1 MDKQTCPLLRS
12 DRVDRIVAGFLRTL
26 VDHGANCEPAE
37 LARTGAI
44 ALGVATACLAQHLGA
59 AEEPPPETRAR
70 AVLRRIDAFIEHN
83 LGDPDL
89 TPRRIADRHN
99 ISLRTLYTLF
109 RDRPAGVAGT
119 IRRQRLERC
128 HADLARPGLRHRPVQ
143 AIAARWG
150 FANHTTFTR
159 AFREAYG
166 TTPTRHR
173 ARALAGPSESH
184 GPTTSGSEAPA
195 RTAGRERSR

>member
-1 MDKQTCPLLRS
+1 MDKQTCPRLRS

-26 VDHGANCEPAE
+26 VDHGTNCEPAE
-37 LARTGAI
+37 LARTGAV
-44 ALGVATACLAQHLGA
+44 ALDLATACLAHHLEA
-59 AEEPPPETRAR
+59 AEEPPPETRAQ
-70 AVLRRIDAFIEHN
+70 AMLRRIDTFVEHN

-89 TPRRIADRHN
+89 TPRRIADHHN

-143 AIAARWG
+143 AIAAHWG
-150 FANHTTFTR
+150 FTNHTTFTR

-166 TTPTRHR
+166 TTPTKHR
-173 ARALAGPSESH
+173 AHALAGPSGSNGRTTGESDA
-184 GPTTSGSEAPA
+184 SAGSPGH
-195 RTAGRERSR
+195 RRSR

>member
-1 MDKQTCPLLRS
+1 MDERTRPPLRS
-12 DRVDRIVAGFLRTL
+12 DRIERIAAGFLRTL
-26 VDHGANCEPAE
+26 VDHGTNCQPAE

-44 ALGVATACLAQHLGA
+44 ALDLATACLARHRGA
-59 AEEPPPETRAR
+59 AEDPPPETRAQ
-70 AVLRRIDAFIEHN
+70 AMLRRIDAFIEHN
-83 LGDPDL
+83 LADPDL

-119 IRRQRLERC
+119 IRRRRLERC

-166 TTPTRHR
+166 TTPTAHR
-173 ARALAGPSESH
+173 ARALAGPPESH
-184 GPTTSGSEAPA
+184 DRTTGGPEAPA
-195 RTAGRERSR
+195 RTPGHEGSR

>member
-1 MDKQTCPLLRS
+1 MDEQTSPPPQS

-26 VDHGANCEPAE
+26 VDHGTDCEPAE
-37 LARTGAI
+37 LARTGAV
-44 ALGVATACLAQHLGA
+44 ALDLATACLARHLGA
-59 AEEPPPETRAR
+59 VEETRPETRAQ
-70 AVLRRIDAFIEHN
+70 AMLQRIDAFIEHN

-109 RDRPAGVAGT
+109 GDRPAGVAGT
-119 IRRQRLERC
+119 IRRRRLERC
-128 HADLARPGLRHRPVQ
+128 HADLARPGLRDRPVQ

-150 FANHTTFTR
+150 FANHSTFNR

-173 ARALAGPSESH
+173 ARALAALPGPDGRTTGRTT
-184 GPTTSGSEAPA
+184 GPTTG
-195 RTAGRERSR
+195 RAGGC